1 MKINKSVIALTI
13 PVVVIIVAIVF
24 LIIRKSEKPQNIIVG
39 MFETTTVNVASEIP
53 GRIDEIM
60 IDLGDK
66 VEKGQVLAT
75 LETTIMDAKMGQAQ
89 GVKYAAESMLER
101 VKQGVRKEEIKAA
114 GNQYKM
120 AKSQFE
126 FAEKTYN
133 RFLVLFADSIIS
145 RQEMDEM
152 EFKYTAAKNEMEAA
166 LAIYDLAKIGASHE
180 DVQIVKGEVEAA
192 KGLYAEARAYYEQLE
207 LIAPVSGVISA
218 RIAEAGEVMGAGY
231 PILTIM
237 IPEKIYAV
245 LNVREDKLEHFKKGS
260 VLRGKVPGLGGSSLE
275 FRVSYLAVM
284 ADFATWV
291 PTQAKGEFDLKTF
304 EVRLTPTSLVEG
316 LQPGMTVQVQLPE

>member
-1 MKINKSVIALTI
+1 MKINKSVIALAI
-13 PVVVIIVAIVF
+13 PIIVIIVAVVF
-24 LIIRKSEKPQNIIVG
+24 LIIRHNEKPENIIVG

-53 GRIDEIM
+53 GRIDEILV
-60 IDLGDK
+60 DLGDY
-66 VEKGQVLAT
+66 VEKGQVVAT
-75 LETTIMDAKMGQAQ
+75 LEANIMDAKMGQAK

-101 VKQGVRKEEIKAA
+101 VKQGVRKEEIEAA

-120 AKSQFE
+120 ARSQFE

-133 RFLVLFADSIIS
+133 RFQLLYTDSIIS

-152 EFKYTAAKNEMEAA
+152 EFKYTAAKNEMQAA
-166 LAIYDLAKIGASHE
+166 LAIWDMAKTGATHE
-180 DVQIVKGEVEAA
+180 DVQIIEGEVEMAT
-192 KGLYAEARAYYEQLE
+192 GMYNEALAYYEQLD
-207 LIAPVSGVISA
+207 LVAPVSGNISA
-218 RIAEAGEVMGAGY
+218 KISEAGEVMGAGY

-245 LNVREDKLEHFKKGS
+245 LNVREDKLDFFKKGS
-260 VLRGKVPGLGGSSLE
+260 IVKGKVPGLAGKLCE
-275 FRVSYLAVM
+275 FRISYLAVM

-304 EVRLTPTSLVEG
+304 EVRLVPTSPIEG
-316 LQPGMTVQVQLPE
+316 LHPGMTVQVQLP

>member
-24 LIIRKSEKPQNIIVG
+24 LIIRKSEKPENIIVG

-53 GRIDEIM
+53 GRIDQILV
-60 IDLGDK
+60 DLGSR

-75 LETTIMDAKMGQAQ
+75 LEATIMDAKMGQAE
-89 GVKYAAESMLER
+89 GVKNAAESMLER
-101 VKQGVRKEEIKAA
+101 VKQGTRQEEIKAA

-120 AKSQFE
+120 AKSQFD

-133 RFLVLFADSIIS
+133 RFLVLYADSIIS

-166 LAIYDLAKIGASHE
+166 LAIYDLAKAGASHE
-180 DVQIVKGEVEAA
+180 DVKIVVGEVEVAT
-192 KGLYAEARAYYEQLE
+192 GMYNEARAYYEQLD
-207 LIAPVSGVISA
+207 LIAPVSGIISA
-218 RIAEAGEVMGAGY
+218 QIAEAGEVMGAGY

-245 LNVREDKLEHFKKGS
+245 LNVREDKLDFFKKDR
-260 VLRGKVPGLGGSSLE
+260 VLSGKVPGLGGKVLD
-275 FRVSYLAVM
+275 FKVSHIAVM
-284 ADFATWV
+284 ADFATWI

-304 EVRLTPTSLVEG
+304 EVRLTPVTLEEG
-316 LQPGMTVQVQLPE
+316 LHPGMTVQVSIPE

>member
-1 MKINKSVIALTI
+1 MKINKSVIALAI
-13 PVVVIIVAIVF
+13 PIVVILVAVVF
-24 LIIRKSEKPQNIIVG
+24 LVIRHNEKPENIIVG

-60 IDLGDK
+60 VDLGDH

-75 LETTIMDAKMGQAQ
+75 LEANIMNAKMGQAK
-89 GVKYAAESMLER
+89 GVKYAAESMLDR
-101 VKQGVRKEEIKAA
+101 VKQGARKEEIEAA

-126 FAEKTYN
+126 FAEKTYH
-133 RFLVLFADSIIS
+133 RFQLLYADSIIS

-152 EFKYTAAKNEMEAA
+152 EFKYTAAKNQMEAA
-166 LAIYDLAKIGASHE
+166 LAIFDMAKKGATHE
-180 DVQIVKGEVEAA
+180 DVQIVKGQVEMAA
-192 KGLYAEARAYYEQLE
+192 GMYDEALAYYEQLE
-207 LIAPVSGVISA
+207 LVAPVSGDISA
-218 RIAEAGEVMGAGY
+218 KISEAGEVMGAGY
-231 PILTIM
+231 PIMTIM

-245 LNVREDKLEHFKKGS
+245 LNVREDKLDFFKKGT
-260 VLRGKVPGLGGSSLE
+260 VVKGKVPGLAGNVFE
-275 FRVSYLAVM
+275 FKVSYLAVM

-304 EVRLTPTSLVEG
+304 EVRLVPVNPIEG
-316 LQPGMTVQVQLPE
+316 LHPGMTVQVQLP

>member
-1 MKINKSVIALTI
+1 MKINKSVIALAI
-13 PVVVIIVAIVF
+13 PIIVILVAVVF
-24 LIIRKSEKPQNIIVG
+24 LIIRHNEKPENIIVG

-60 IDLGDK
+60 VELGDH

-75 LETTIMDAKMGQAQ
+75 LEANIMDAKVGQAK

-101 VKQGVRKEEIKAA
+101 VKQGARKEEIEAA
-114 GNQYKM
+114 GNQYNM
-120 AKSQFE
+120 ARSQFE
-126 FAEKTYN
+126 FAEKTYK
-133 RFLVLFADSIIS
+133 RFQMLYADSIIS

-166 LAIYDLAKIGASHE
+166 KAIYDMAKTGATHE

-192 KGLYAEARAYYEQLE
+192 KGMYEEAMAYYEQLE
-207 LIAPVSGVISA
+207 LIAPVSGDISA
-218 RIAEAGEVMGAGY
+218 KISEEGEVMGAGY

-245 LNVREDKLEHFKKGS
+245 LNVREDKLDFFKKGTI
-260 VLRGKVPGLGGSSLE
+260 LKGKVPGLAGKELE

-304 EVRLTPTSLVEG
+304 EVRLVPVNPVDG
-316 LQPGMTVQVQLPE
+316 LHPGMTVQVQLP